1 MIQHRD
7 NWPTG
12 SKFSARLAAVERFIL
27 RRQVAA
33 ARLNSRLLDLLEAGI
48 GFDVWDGALD
58 PADAES
64 RFRREFDRAAE
75 RCGVRADPSM
85 PERIERLREQARRTF
100 TPPE

>member
-12 SKFSARLAAVERFIL
+12 SKFAARLASVERFIL
-27 RRQVAA
+27 RQQVAA
-33 ARLNSRLLDLLEAGI
+33 ARLNSRLLDLLEASI
-48 GFDVWDGALD
+48 GFDVWDGTLAPD
-58 PADAES
+58 DAES

-75 RCGVRADPSM
+75 RCGLRADPSI
-85 PERIERLREQARRTF
+85 PKRIERLREQARRTF

>member
-1 MIQHRD
+1 MPNHLD

-33 ARLNSRLLDLLEAGI
+33 ARTNSRLLDLLEACI
-48 GFDVWDGALD
+48 GFDVWDGALHPD
-58 PADAES
+58 DAES
-64 RFRREFDRAAE
+64 RFRREFDQAAE
-75 RCGVRADPSM
+75 RCGLRADPSI
-85 PERIERLREQARRTF
+85 PRRIERLREQARRTY